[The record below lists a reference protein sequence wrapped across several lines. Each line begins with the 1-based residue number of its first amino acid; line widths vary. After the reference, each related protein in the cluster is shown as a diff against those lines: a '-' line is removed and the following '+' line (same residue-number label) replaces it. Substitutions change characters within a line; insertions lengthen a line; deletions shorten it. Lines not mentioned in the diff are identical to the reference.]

1 MQSNHNNDITRVT
14 FALFSAQTPALAMMK
29 VTANES
35 WIQNKISH
43 LNEEELSDF
52 FGDGLAPDSD
62 QNLTMDE
69 FGLDFNVTSVL
80 EG

>member
-1 MQSNHNNDITRVT
+1 MQLNHKIGITRVT
-14 FALFSAQTPALAMMK
+14 LALFQTPALAMMK

-43 LNEEELSDF
+43 LNEDELSDF

-69 FGLDFNVTSVL
+69 FELDFNVTSVL

>member
-1 MQSNHNNDITRVT
+1 MEE
-14 FALFSAQTPALAMMK
+14 M
-29 VTANES
+29 ANES

-43 LNEEELSDF
+43 FNEEKLSDIIEDRL
-52 FGDGLAPDSD
+52 GSD
-62 QNLTMDE
+62 LDKNLMMDE